1 MDKATLW
8 ATRSILQHAITAIIS
23 IILEILSITLGWI
36 YNQSAYGNNI
46 GRPTIFF
53 TQGILY
59 MILHIHLVL
68 LARDA
73 MRTMNTLE
81 VSGLPVLRSSFIFF
95 MFTQVNFAGQ
105 FKTCAD
111 SWLSLTDSADPATI
125 STNLYKSFDFVNCP
139 SPSNILVTSTMVSVP
154 SMQTSGS
161 LVDIP
166 LLSNI
171 DQSRT
176 SIASA
181 QHLLPMIELLS
192 ILATAVNALGL
203 LVTIWVTI
211 KSRQALS
218 WHLYHEYGASIQR
231 RSMLFRIQTIQFLI
245 KVKTA
250 MIFVLI
256 PFVVVAIVTSSQAT
270 EVATAI
276 LTLQI
281 NKDDLLGQQ
290 IAVLV
295 LGLLTIFTG
304 PPVITKALYDHSI
317 PLLRVYF
324 AILLVQS
331 GVCGWTMYLI
341 VMDEH
346 LARAR
351 LGFLFLMT
359 AILLINIPA
368 MVLSILVIRD
378 IHRGYRIN
386 LIDTNQPADV
396 QRMDIE

>member
-95 MFTQVNFAGQ
+95 MFTR
-105 FKTCAD
+105 
-111 SWLSLTDSADPATI
+111 
-125 STNLYKSFDFVNCP
+125 
-139 SPSNILVTSTMVSVP
+139 SNILVTSTMVSVP

-351 LGFLFLMT
+351 LGFLFL
-359 AILLINIPA
+359 
-368 MVLSILVIRD
+368 S
-378 IHRGYRIN
+378 GGG
-386 LIDTNQPADV
+386 
-396 QRMDIE
+396 